1 MPKAPRIVSFD
12 DLPLFA
18 SDAEIGAAVVGAAKA
33 NHWASVTV
41 KRLELQPGFPRFDE
55 AHGGRYTPGVRKYY
69 EVKHG
74 SLNAGEQLRVPEK
87 PEDNSAWTGRR
98 SRRQG

>member
-1 MPKAPRIVSFD
+1 VAKAPQPTSFD

-33 NHWASVTV
+33 KHWASVTV
-41 KRLELQPGFPRFDE
+41 KRLEQLPGFPRFDE

-74 SLNAGEQLRVPEK
+74 SLTAGDRLRVPDM
-87 PEDNSAWTGRR
+87 PEDNSAWTSRR
-98 SRRQG
+98 SKRQG